1 MQMFVPFKTTICGI
15 DELGDH
21 CALGVTHVLSILDP
35 DAPEPPVFGSFGEHS
50 RVELRF
56 HDVIEEL
63 PDRVVPGVKQVQE
76 ILALG
81 RGLTSAAAT
90 DAHLLVHCH
99 AGVSRSTAA
108 MTLILGQACPGRSG
122 IEIIHEVLRIR
133 SRAWPNLR
141 IIELGDELLG
151 RGGDLIGSVPIAYHS
166 QLERRPELAEIFV
179 REGRG
184 REVQRA
190 RAVL

>member
-1 MQMFVPFKTTICGI
+1 MLMPFRTTICGI
-15 DELGDH
+15 DELGDN
-21 CALGVTHVLSILDP
+21 CELGVTHVLSILDP

-56 HDVIEEL
+56 NDVIEEL
-63 PDRVVPGVKQVQE
+63 TDRVVPGVQHLQE

-81 RGLTSAAAT
+81 RDLTASLAT

-108 MTLILGQACPGRSG
+108 MMLILAQASPDRSG
-122 IEIIHEVLRIR
+122 IEIIHDVLRIR

-141 IIELGDELLG
+141 IIELGDKLLG
-151 RGGDLIGSVPIAYHS
+151 
-166 QLERRPELAEIFV
+166 
-179 REGRG
+179 
-184 REVQRA
+184 
-190 RAVL
+190 